1 MLFLYENIV
10 LWVLVIIKELI
21 HFWIVFLL
29 IDFCIELL
37 EFIETLN
44 LRFLQLAHKLNILE

>member
-29 IDFCIELL
+29 VDFCIKLL
-37 EFIETLN
+37 EFIKTLY